1 MKSFPLST
9 FHFSLFTVFMAYN
22 RPERVAEEIRK
33 EIATMLF
40 GEIHDTRIGFVTIT
54 KVQLSK
60 DMRQA
65 KVYFSMMGTEEEK
78 EKTMQGLQSAS
89 GYMRREIGKR
99 LKLRYFPELAFKFD
113 DSLEYA
119 SKIEKI
125 IKDIKSGQ

>member
-1 MKSFPLST
+1 MS
-9 FHFSLFTVFMAYN
+9 YN

-40 GEIHDTRIGFVTIT
+40 GEIHDPRIGFVTIT

-60 DMRQA
+60 DLRQA
-65 KVYFSMMGTEEEK
+65 KVYFSMIGTEKEK
-78 EKTMQGLQSAS
+78 EKTTQGLQSAS

-99 LKLRYFPELAFKFD
+99 LKLRYFPELTFKFD

-119 SKIEKI
+119 DRIEKI
-125 IKDIKSGQ
+125 IKDIKSGQEV